1 MKYFAIRSAF
11 ADFGLYV
18 IALKKLGS
26 LKDKMKLNLDKHEMP
41 PEGPAKTEMESYY
54 GKFVMSRYV
63 TITIVYAVALII
75 AYLIP
80 AYTNNPYLIR
90 GLPLGM
96 LFSASF
102 MAAGIL
108 QLPLQLF
115 RGMKHVSIGLS
126 LARIMQI
133 IVLVGIVW
141 LYKNPDFSV
150 ASNHSI

>member
-1 MKYFAIRSAF
+1 MH
-11 ADFGLYV
+11 
-18 IALKKLGS
+18 
-26 LKDKMKLNLDKHEMP
+26 LDAKTHEMP
-41 PEGPAKTEMESYY
+41 KDGEAKTELENYY

-63 TITIVYAVALII
+63 TIIIVYMTALIV
-75 AYLIP
+75 AYFIP
-80 AYTNNPYLIR
+80 AYTSNPYLMW

-115 RGMKHVSIGLS
+115 WGMKHVSIALS
-126 LARIMQI
+126 LARIIQI
-133 IVLVGIVW
+133 VVLVAIVY

-150 ASNHSI
+150 ASSYSINAFLLMIGSVLASAAMQ

>member
-1 MKYFAIRSAF
+1 MH
-11 ADFGLYV
+11 
-18 IALKKLGS
+18 
-26 LKDKMKLNLDKHEMP
+26 LNHDKHEMP
-41 PEGPAKTEMESYY
+41 HEGPAKKEMEDYY

-80 AYTNNPYLIR
+80 AYTNNPYLIW

-133 IVLVGIVW
+133 IVLVCIVW
-141 LYKNPDFSV
+141 LYKNPDFNIANHNSITAFLLMIGSV
-150 ASNHSI
+150 LASAAVQ

>member
-1 MKYFAIRSAF
+1 
-11 ADFGLYV
+11 
-18 IALKKLGS
+18 
-26 LKDKMKLNLDKHEMP
+26 
-41 PEGPAKTEMESYY
+41 MESYY

-141 LYKNPDFSV
+141 LYQNPDFSV
-150 ASNHSI
+150 ASNHSIGAFLLMIGSVLASAAVQ